1 MIEILIALYAGICW
15 LIFIKFKLLPWTF
28 VTKVIV
34 YSLPIFG
41 AITLILC
48 LNYYTPITSDIR
60 VLNRSVDIN
69 PQILGRVTKVYVK
82 SNQEVKKGDTLFT
95 LDPDTYIFEIKALE
109 AKLKSSESSL
119 TADTDKIESAR
130 GTVITI
136 QSQLKLANKRVLQ
149 YQELVNS
156 GAANK
161 FDLEQ
166 AQSTVAETEGKLKS
180 AKAELQVLESKV
192 SGVYNGQNSNLAEI
206 NAKIEQAKWNLKQT
220 VVLAPTDGLIP
231 NVQINPGT
239 ILSAFKSAFVLI
251 QKEQS
256 VVGLF
261 AQNELQ
267 AVKPGDEVEIS
278 LRTEPGKVIKAK
290 LEYYVD
296 ATSQGIL
303 NNAGGMFGG
312 NGAGLPDTSKPYPD
326 YEGKL
331 AAKFIIEN
339 GTKDFTVGARGN
351 AVIYSEHMKIFHIV
365 RKIMVRVN
373 SKMNYIIPK
382 LH

>member
-1 MIEILIALYAGICW
+1 MIEILIAVYAGICW
-15 LIFIKFKLLPWTF
+15 LIFIKFKLLPWNF
-28 VTKVIV
+28 ATKVVV

-41 AITLILC
+41 AITLILF

-69 PQILGRVTKVYVK
+69 PQILGRVEKVYVK
-82 SNQEVKKGDTLFT
+82 SNQEVRKGDTLFT
-95 LDPDTYIFEIKALE
+95 LDPSTYLFEIKALE
-109 AKLKSSESSL
+109 AKLKSSESNL
-119 TADTDKIESAR
+119 TADKDKMESAR
-130 GTVITI
+130 GTIATI

-149 YQELVNS
+149 YQELVDA

-166 AQSTVAETEGKLKS
+166 AQSNAAEIQGKLQS
-180 AKAELQVLESKV
+180 AIAELQVLQSRV
-192 SGVYNGQNSNLAEI
+192 SGVYNGENSNLAEI
-206 NAKIEQAKWNLKQT
+206 NAKIEQAKWNLDQT
-220 VVLAPTDGLIP
+220 VILAPTDGMIP

-278 LRTEPGKVIKAK
+278 LRTEPGKIIKAK
-290 LEYYVD
+290 LEYFVD

-303 NNAGGMFGG
+303 NNAGGMLGG

-326 YEGKL
+326 FEGKL
-331 AAKFIIEN
+331 AAKFILEE
-339 GTKDFTVGARGN
+339 GYKELTTGARGN
-351 AVIYSEHMKIFHIV
+351 AVIYSDNIKLFHIV
-365 RKIMVRVN
+365 RKIMVRIN
-373 SKMNYIIPK
+373 SKTNYIIPK